1 MNGFTPNNT
10 SEIIN
15 SEALNIKCLAK
26 REIIMIS
33 TDHLALIW
41 NTALEDK
48 MLPSILVTSI
58 KLLSYEKARKLGLN
72 L

>member
-48 MLPSILVTSI
+48 MLTSIFVTSI
-58 KLLSYEKARKLGLN
+58 KLLPYEKARKLGLN

>member
-1 MNGFTPNNT
+1 
-10 SEIIN
+10 
-15 SEALNIKCLAK
+15 
-26 REIIMIS
+26 MIS
-33 TDHLALIW
+33 NDHLALIW

-48 MLPSILVTSI
+48 MLPSIFVTSI